1 MTQLYKK
8 EGRRYVPTTLS
19 EQEAWGSDGLM
30 ALAAFRYCLG
40 RMTYI
45 VGDCERW
52 IFANWENFPES
63 VRKLIQ
69 RDLEEE
75 FARDDEARERG
86 AAREIRRSVRLLRPT
101 TGRPV
106 ARGPHRTHRAQ

>member
-1 MTQLYKK
+1 MTKLYKK
-8 EGRRYVPTTLS
+8 QGRRYVPTTLS
-19 EQEAWGSDGLM
+19 EQGAWGYDGLM
-30 ALAAFRYCLG
+30 AIAAFRYCLG

-52 IFANWENFPES
+52 IFANWDNFPPNI
-63 VRKLIQ
+63 RKLIQ

-86 AAREIRRSVRLLRPT
+86 AAHKPLGHDCDRAAWER
-101 TGRPV
+101 V
-106 ARGPHRTHRAQ
+106 ASLWRK